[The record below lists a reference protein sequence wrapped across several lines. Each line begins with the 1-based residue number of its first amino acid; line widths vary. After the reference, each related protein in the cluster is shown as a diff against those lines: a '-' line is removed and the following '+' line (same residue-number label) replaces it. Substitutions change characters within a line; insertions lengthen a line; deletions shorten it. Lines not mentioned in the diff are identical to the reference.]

1 MMNKVKKVVVVGGG
15 TAGWITAASLATLL
29 GKNFELCLVESE
41 QIGTVGV
48 GEATIP
54 TLFTLHQLLKINE
67 QDFLTAV
74 NATFKLGISFE
85 NWRNV
90 SEDYIHSFGWTGQD
104 CWAAGFQHFWLKGKE
119 RGLSTDYGDYCPELI
134 AAKLNKFAITKGEGL
149 NYAYHIDS
157 GLYAKFLRG
166 LAEKGGCK
174 RIEGKINHVATNANS
189 GFIESVKLESGEVVG
204 GDLFIDCSGFRA
216 LLMEQTLKTGYED
229 WTHWLPCDSAIA
241 IQTESVRAPVPYTR
255 SIARDS
261 GWQWRIPLQS
271 RVGNGLVYSSQYQSD
286 DNALQTL
293 LGNIEGPIRTEPNPI
308 KFTTGQ
314 RALHW
319 NKNCVAIG
327 LSGGFIEPL
336 ESTSIHLI
344 QRAVIRLMQMFP
356 YDGIRDPDVAEFNRQ
371 MKQETEHIR
380 DFIILHYHVTNRRDT
395 DFWRYVSGMS
405 LPDSLE
411 HRIDL
416 FKQTGRV
423 FQMPDELFSEN
434 SWVQVML
441 GQGITPEQYHPIV
454 NMMSDREL
462 EGFLSEIKRNVKAR
476 VGQLPSHSDFLNHYC
491 RGASSS
497 AM

>member
-1 MMNKVKKVVVVGGG
+1 MNKVKKVVVVGGG

-491 RGASSS
+491 RGVS
-497 AM
+497 

>member
-1 MMNKVKKVVVVGGG
+1 MNKVKKVVVVGGG

-90 SEDYIHSFGWTGQD
+90 SEDYIHSFGWTGKD

-293 LGNIEGPIRTEPNPI
+293 LGNIEGPVRTEPNPI

>member
-1 MMNKVKKVVVVGGG
+1 
-15 TAGWITAASLATLL
+15 
-29 GKNFELCLVESE
+29 
-41 QIGTVGV
+41 VGV

-491 RGASSS
+491 RGVS
-497 AM
+497 

>member
-271 RVGNGLVYSSQYQSD
+271 RVGNGFVYSSQYQSD

-491 RGASSS
+491 RGVS
-497 AM
+497 

>member
-1 MMNKVKKVVVVGGG
+1 MNKVKKVVVVGGG
-15 TAGWITAASLATLL
+15 TAGWITAASLSTLL
-29 GKNFELCLVESE
+29 GKNFELCLIESE
-41 QIGTVGV
+41 HIGTVGV

-90 SEDYIHSFGWTGQD
+90 SEDYIHSFGWTGKD

-293 LGNIEGPIRTEPNPI
+293 LGNIEGPVRTEPNPI

>member
-1 MMNKVKKVVVVGGG
+1 MNKVKKVVVVGGG

-271 RVGNGLVYSSQYQSD
+271 RVGNGFVYSSQYQSD

-491 RGASSS
+491 RGVS
-497 AM
+497 

>member
-1 MMNKVKKVVVVGGG
+1 MNKVKKVVVVGGG
-15 TAGWITAASLATLL
+15 TAGWITAASLSTLL
-29 GKNFELCLVESE
+29 GKNFELCLIESE
-41 QIGTVGV
+41 HIGTVGG

-90 SEDYIHSFGWTGQD
+90 SEDYIHSFGWTGKD

-174 RIEGKINHVATNANS
+174 RIEGKINHVATNATS
-189 GFIESVKLESGEVVG
+189 GFIESVKLESGEVVS

-293 LGNIEGPIRTEPNPI
+293 LGNIEGPVRTEPNPI

-395 DFWRYVSGMS
+395 DFWRYVSSMS

-462 EGFLSEIKRNVKAR
+462 EGFLSEIKRNVKAK
-476 VGQLPSHSDFLNHYC
+476 VGQLPSHSDFINHYC
-491 RGASSS
+491 RGAS
-497 AM
+497 

>member
-1 MMNKVKKVVVVGGG
+1 MDKVKKVVVVGGG

-54 TLFTLHQLLKINE
+54 TLLTLHQLLKINE

-90 SEDYIHSFGWTGQD
+90 SEDYIHSFGWTGKD

-174 RIEGKINHVATNANS
+174 RIEGTINHVATNATS
-189 GFIESVKLESGEVVG
+189 GFIESVKLESGDVVS

-293 LGNIEGPIRTEPNPI
+293 LGNIEGPVRTEPNPI

-395 DFWRYVSGMS
+395 DFWRYVSSMS

-462 EGFLSEIKRNVKAR
+462 EGFLSEIKRNVKAK
-476 VGQLPSHSDFLNHYC
+476 VGQLPSHSDFINHYC
-491 RGASSS
+491 RGVS
-497 AM
+497 

>member
-1 MMNKVKKVVVVGGG
+1 MNKVKKVVVVGGG

-90 SEDYIHSFGWTGQD
+90 SEDYIHSFGWTGKD

-119 RGLSTDYGDYCPELI
+119 RGISTDYGDYCPELI
-134 AAKLNKFAITKGEGL
+134 AAKLNKFAIMKGEGL

-293 LGNIEGPIRTEPNPI
+293 LGNIEGPVRTEPNPI

-476 VGQLPSHSDFLNHYC
+476 VGQLPSHSDFIDHYC
-491 RGASSS
+491 RGVS
-497 AM
+497 

>member
-1 MMNKVKKVVVVGGG
+1 MNKVKKVVVVGGG

-90 SEDYIHSFGWTGQD
+90 NEDYIHSFGWTGKD
-104 CWAAGFQHFWLKGKE
+104 CWAAGFQHFWLKGRE
-119 RGLSTDYGDYCPELI
+119 RGISTDYGDYCPELI
-134 AAKLNKFAITKGEGL
+134 AAKLNKFAIMKGEGL

-174 RIEGKINHVATNANS
+174 RIEGKINHVARNANS
-189 GFIESVKLESGEVVG
+189 GFIESVKLESGEVVR

-216 LLMEQTLKTGYED
+216 LLMEEALETGYED

-286 DNALQTL
+286 ENALQTL
-293 LGNIEGPIRTEPNPI
+293 LGNIEGAVRTEPNPI

-319 NKNCVAIG
+319 NKNCVAVG

-441 GQGITPEQYHPIV
+441 GQGVTPEQYHPIV

-462 EGFLSEIKRNVKAR
+462 EGFLHEIKRNVKAK
-476 VGQLPSHSDFLNHYC
+476 VGQLPEHSAFINHYC
-491 RGASSS
+491 RGAS
-497 AM
+497 

>member
-1 MMNKVKKVVVVGGG
+1 MNKVKKVVVVGGG

-90 SEDYIHSFGWTGQD
+90 SEDYIHSFGWTGKD

-134 AAKLNKFAITKGEGL
+134 AAKLNKFAIMKGEGL

-293 LGNIEGPIRTEPNPI
+293 LGNIEGPVRTEPNPI

-395 DFWRYVSGMS
+395 DFWRYVSSMS

-462 EGFLSEIKRNVKAR
+462 EGFLSEIKRNVKAK
-476 VGQLPSHSDFLNHYC
+476 VGQLPSHSDFINHYC
-491 RGASSS
+491 RGAS
-497 AM
+497 

>member
-1 MMNKVKKVVVVGGG
+1 MNKVKKVVVVGGG

-90 SEDYIHSFGWTGQD
+90 SEDYIHSFGWTGKD

-293 LGNIEGPIRTEPNPI
+293 LGNIEGPVRTEPNPI

-395 DFWRYVSGMS
+395 DFWRYVSSMS

-462 EGFLSEIKRNVKAR
+462 EGFLSEIKRNVKAK
-476 VGQLPSHSDFLNHYC
+476 VGQLPSHSDFINHYC
-491 RGASSS
+491 RGAS
-497 AM
+497 

>member
-1 MMNKVKKVVVVGGG
+1 MNKVKKVVVVGGG

-90 SEDYIHSFGWTGQD
+90 SEDYIHSFGWTGKD

-293 LGNIEGPIRTEPNPI
+293 LGNIEGPVRTEPNPI

-491 RGASSS
+491 RGAS
-497 AM
+497 

>member
-1 MMNKVKKVVVVGGG
+1 MNKVKKVVVVGGG

-29 GKNFELCLVESE
+29 GKNFELCLIESE
-41 QIGTVGV
+41 HIGTVGV

-119 RGLSTDYGDYCPELI
+119 RGISTDYGDYCPELI
-134 AAKLNKFAITKGEGL
+134 AAKLNKFAIMKGEGL

-293 LGNIEGPIRTEPNPI
+293 LGNIEGPVRTEPNPI

>member
-1 MMNKVKKVVVVGGG
+1 MNKVKKVVVVGGG

-90 SEDYIHSFGWTGQD
+90 SEDYIHSFGWTGKD

-119 RGLSTDYGDYCPELI
+119 RGISTDYGDYCPELI
-134 AAKLNKFAITKGEGL
+134 AAKLNKFAIMKGEGL

-293 LGNIEGPIRTEPNPI
+293 LGNIEGPVRTEPNPI

>member
-491 RGASSS
+491 RGVS
-497 AM
+497 

>member
-1 MMNKVKKVVVVGGG
+1 MMNKLKKVVVVGGG

-491 RGASSS
+491 RGVS
-497 AM
+497 

>member
-1 MMNKVKKVVVVGGG
+1 MNKVKKVVVVGGG

-54 TLFTLHQLLKINE
+54 TLFTLHQLLKIDE
-67 QDFLTAV
+67 QEFLTAV

-90 SEDYIHSFGWTGQD
+90 NEDYIHSFGWTGKD

-119 RGLSTDYGDYCPELI
+119 RGISTDYGDYCPELI
-134 AAKLNKFAITKGEGL
+134 AAKLNKFAIMKGEGL

-166 LAEKGGCK
+166 LAEKSGCK
-174 RIEGKINHVATNANS
+174 RIEGKINHVATNPKS
-189 GFIESVKLESGEVVG
+189 GFIESVKLESGEAVG

-216 LLMEQTLKTGYED
+216 LLMEETLKTGYED
-229 WTHWLPCDSAIA
+229 WTRWLPCDSAIA

-286 DNALQTL
+286 ENALQTL
-293 LGNIEGPIRTEPNPI
+293 LGNIEGAVRTEPNPI

-319 NKNCVAIG
+319 NKNCVAVG

-441 GQGITPEQYHPIV
+441 GQGVTPEQYHPIV

-462 EGFLSEIKRNVKAR
+462 EGFLREIKRNVKAK
-476 VGQLPSHSDFLNHYC
+476 VGQLPEHSAFINHYC
-491 RGASSS
+491 RGAF
-497 AM
+497 

>member
-1 MMNKVKKVVVVGGG
+1 MNKVKKVVVVGGG

-90 SEDYIHSFGWTGQD
+90 SEDYIHSFGWTGKD

-293 LGNIEGPIRTEPNPI
+293 LGNIEGPVRTEPNPI

-395 DFWRYVSGMS
+395 DFWRYVSSMS

-491 RGASSS
+491 RGAS
-497 AM
+497 

>member
-1 MMNKVKKVVVVGGG
+1 MNKVKKVVVVGGG
-15 TAGWITAASLATLL
+15 TAGWITAASLSTLL
-29 GKNFELCLVESE
+29 GKNFELCLIESE
-41 QIGTVGV
+41 HIGTVGV

-90 SEDYIHSFGWTGQD
+90 SEDYIHSFGWTGKD

-134 AAKLNKFAITKGEGL
+134 AAKLNKFAIMKGEGL

-293 LGNIEGPIRTEPNPI
+293 LGNIEGPVRTEPNPI

>member
-1 MMNKVKKVVVVGGG
+1 MNKVKKVVVVGGG
-15 TAGWITAASLATLL
+15 TAGWITAASLSTLL
-29 GKNFELCLVESE
+29 GKNFELCLIESE
-41 QIGTVGV
+41 HIGTVGV

-54 TLFTLHQLLKINE
+54 TLFTLHRLLKINE

-90 SEDYIHSFGWTGQD
+90 SEDYIHSFGWTGKD

-134 AAKLNKFAITKGEGL
+134 AAKLNKFAIMKGEGL

-293 LGNIEGPIRTEPNPI
+293 LGNIEGPVRTEPNPI

>member
-90 SEDYIHSFGWTGQD
+90 SEDYIHSFGWTGKD

-174 RIEGKINHVATNANS
+174 RIEGKINHVATNATS
-189 GFIESVKLESGEVVG
+189 GFIESVKLESGEVVS

-293 LGNIEGPIRTEPNPI
+293 LGNIEGPVRTEPNPI

-395 DFWRYVSGMS
+395 DFWRYVSSMS

-462 EGFLSEIKRNVKAR
+462 EGFLSEIKRNVKAK
-476 VGQLPSHSDFLNHYC
+476 VGQLPSHSDFINHYC
-491 RGASSS
+491 RGAS
-497 AM
+497 

>member
-1 MMNKVKKVVVVGGG
+1 MNKVKKVVVVGGG

-90 SEDYIHSFGWTGQD
+90 SEDYIHSFGWTGKD
-104 CWAAGFQHFWLKGKE
+104 CWAAGVQHFWLKGRE

-174 RIEGKINHVATNANS
+174 RIEGKINHVATNATS
-189 GFIESVKLESGEVVG
+189 GFIESVKLESGEVVS

-293 LGNIEGPIRTEPNPI
+293 LGNIEGPVRTEPNPI

-395 DFWRYVSGMS
+395 DFWRYVSSMS

-462 EGFLSEIKRNVKAR
+462 EGFLSEIKRNVKAK
-476 VGQLPSHSDFLNHYC
+476 VGQLPSHSDFINHYC
-491 RGASSS
+491 RGAS
-497 AM
+497 

>member
-1 MMNKVKKVVVVGGG
+1 MNKVKKVVVVGGG

-293 LGNIEGPIRTEPNPI
+293 LGNIEGPVRTEPNPI

-476 VGQLPSHSDFLNHYC
+476 VGQLPSHSDFIDHYC
-491 RGASSS
+491 RGVS
-497 AM
+497 